1 MLPFQL
7 HTSVWS
13 LFKTNG
19 FNRDSEKCPNFCIVS
34 KLTFVIWGLN
44 QMLIKGS
51 PSMQKG
57 NTSLC
62 KSRQRQ
68 SWSNN
73 QIFLVII
80 KGAKSHT
87 HTHTLYVALFSV
99 VQVYFEP
106 EEAEALKQCLH
117 INLCLWSFPLLLT
130 PALDGRCII
139 LLTPLRISAPSI
151 WCAHSVWFF
160 VCLVK
165 SSVSPAREVQE
176 ALVSPDNT
184 YFNILCVDSM
194 WTQPLTLPLSLSL
207 GPALALPLI
216 LLGTRWTVNFAS
228 PPRPGDQPRT
238 QTSQETGTQDR
249 KLLLITSHASGCSV
263 LWKADMVAI

>member
-87 HTHTLYVALFSV
+87 HTHTLCCSFFSRASLFWAWGSRG
-99 VQVYFEP
+99 
-106 EEAEALKQCLH
+106 AEAVFTHQLMPVIVSSFANTCPGWQMHHL
-117 INLCLWSFPLLLT
+117 INAF
-130 PALDGRCII
+130 
-139 LLTPLRISAPSI
+139 
-151 WCAHSVWFF
+151 
-160 VCLVK
+160 
-165 SSVSPAREVQE
+165 E
-176 ALVSPDNT
+176 N
-184 YFNILCVDSM
+184 
-194 WTQPLTLPLSLSL
+194 
-207 GPALALPLI
+207 
-216 LLGTRWTVNFAS
+216 
-228 PPRPGDQPRT
+228 
-238 QTSQETGTQDR
+238 
-249 KLLLITSHASGCSV
+249 
-263 LWKADMVAI
+263 